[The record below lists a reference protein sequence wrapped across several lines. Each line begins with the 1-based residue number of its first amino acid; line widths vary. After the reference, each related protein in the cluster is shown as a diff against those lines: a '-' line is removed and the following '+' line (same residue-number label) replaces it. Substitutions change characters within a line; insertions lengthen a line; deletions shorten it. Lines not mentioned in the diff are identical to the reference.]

1 MNKRLSIAE
10 LLNVSALIGHV
21 CPGNFREGLPI
32 VGTVSCFDTEYATC
46 ADYWDCPTERAAALK
61 AQTPDGTPERGGE
74 GE

>member
-32 VGTVSCFDTEYATC
+32 VGMYSCPDTEYATC
-46 ADYWDCPTERAAALK
+46 ADCWHDYWPAGSAREEE
-61 AQTPDGTPERGGE
+61 PGE
-74 GE
+74 